1 MTEGDHP
8 TKMPPRKK
16 KKVVLGH
23 KVTKV
28 VEQVVKA
35 SMHHATSSSNGVTR
49 STSTPSEP
57 VAQSGAFVMIPTPLG
72 INSTRMESQ
81 GQPPHHYDD
90 VPHDIDHENDLDDDD
105 DDVENEEAQ
114 LPHALIDLD
123 LVCLETHIRKKDNTW
138 VDKRL
143 EQTYG
148 DFQKKLQEDSSD
160 GTKAINATSR
170 VKLRADI
177 ARDKSQGCLYGAG
190 DMFSHYCPS
199 VESLT

>member
-1 MTEGDHP
+1 MRMTEGDHP

-35 SMHHATSSSNGVTR
+35 SMHHATSSSNVPSVTSQQDVHLTMQHNIPSQGREQHIPSLQQGVTR

-105 DDVENEEAQ
+105 DVENEEAQ

-123 LVCLETHIRKKDNTW
+123 LVCLVCFTL
-138 VDKRL
+138 V
-143 EQTYG
+143 
-148 DFQKKLQEDSSD
+148 
-160 GTKAINATSR
+160 
-170 VKLRADI
+170 
-177 ARDKSQGCLYGAG
+177 
-190 DMFSHYCPS
+190 
-199 VESLT
+199 

>member
-1 MTEGDHP
+1 
-8 TKMPPRKK
+8 
-16 KKVVLGH
+16 
-23 KVTKV
+23 
-28 VEQVVKA
+28 
-35 SMHHATSSSNGVTR
+35 
-49 STSTPSEP
+49 
-57 VAQSGAFVMIPTPLG
+57 MIPTPLG

-123 LVCLETHIRKKDNTW
+123 LVCL
-138 VDKRL
+138 
-143 EQTYG
+143 G

-190 DMFSHYCPS
+190 DMSSQTIAPEWVARQISQANERFEQQMKEQQEQHQKIQEEMLNTIREIKASVSELSQHLQSCCRRHPDCEEYSHHDDQYNP
-199 VESLT
+199 T